1 MQRLQPYLAIVSGS
15 QQSNT
20 IDLNSGADAIFV
32 TCACDPKRS
41 EP

>member
-1 MQRLQPYLAIVSGS
+1 MQWLEPHLAIVSGS
-15 QQSNT
+15 QESNS
-20 IDLNSGADAIFV
+20 IDLNSGTTAIFV